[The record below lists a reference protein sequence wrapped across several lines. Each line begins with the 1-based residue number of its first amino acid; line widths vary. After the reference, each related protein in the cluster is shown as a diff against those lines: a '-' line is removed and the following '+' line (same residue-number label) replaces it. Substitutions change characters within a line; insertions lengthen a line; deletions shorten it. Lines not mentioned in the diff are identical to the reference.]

1 MMATLFFLALF
12 LLGLLLALRPLLGPK
27 EPFPEPPRR
36 EELLRELEVLK
47 EEVEALEGEGKEA
60 GPRPHG
66 GGGKAFG
73 GLPSSRPPALPPL
86 ARGPGPGGRGP
97 PRGGPLALHPAPPA
111 RGDHRDPAPGSPGA
125 QSPRRQGQAHGRGGG
140 PPRLGPQGLRAPGL

>member
-47 EEVEALEGEGKEA
+47 EEVEALEERKRS
-60 GPRPHG
+60 GPSPAWWRWKGFWRATVLPPPG
-66 GGGKAFG
+66 PSAPGPWPWSWGPWSSSGWAFG
-73 GLPSSRPPALPPL
+73 ATPCPACPGRPP
-86 ARGPGPGGRGP
+86 
-97 PRGGPLALHPAPPA
+97 
-111 RGDHRDPAPGSPGA
+111 
-125 QSPRRQGQAHGRGGG
+125 
-140 PPRLGPQGLRAPGL
+140 

>member
-47 EEVEALEGEGKEA
+47 EEVEALEGRKRS
-60 GPRPHG
+60 GPSPAWWRWKG
-66 GGGKAFG
+66 FWRATV
-73 GLPSSRPPALPPL
+73 LPPPALPPL